1 MIIRYKKELK
11 EKQIIGFNAT
21 SSIYELVTKEH
32 ELLGASII
40 FQEVIIPWDV

>member
-1 MIIRYKKELK
+1 MIIRYKRESK

-21 SSIYELVTKEH
+21 SSTYELVTKEH

-40 FQEVIIPWDV
+40 FQKVILP